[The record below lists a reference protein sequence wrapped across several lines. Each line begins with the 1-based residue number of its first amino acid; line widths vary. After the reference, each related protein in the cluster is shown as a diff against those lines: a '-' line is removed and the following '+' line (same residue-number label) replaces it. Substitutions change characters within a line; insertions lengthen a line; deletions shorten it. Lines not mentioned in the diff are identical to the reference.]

1 MNTPSAGYI
10 YWLHLII
17 LPLFVYIGVKKST
30 TPTFVFNIV
39 LGIAIVGIL
48 YHIFKLTALYR
59 QENPQRKS
67 N

>member
-1 MNTPSAGYI
+1 MNTPSARYI

-30 TPTFVFNIV
+30 TPTIVFNIV

-48 YHIFKLTALYR
+48 YHIFKLAALYR
-59 QENPQRKS
+59 QEKS
-67 N
+67 AKKK